1 MFLKILWIQLLS
13 LMDMKTKKKL
23 KNNDDEL
30 LKANCSFCGPLF
42 GLYEEKK
49 TFN

>member
-1 MFLKILWIQLLS
+1 
-13 LMDMKTKKKL
+13 MKTKKKL
-23 KNNDDEL
+23 KNNDDGL

>member
-1 MFLKILWIQLLS
+1 
-13 LMDMKTKKKL
+13 
-23 KNNDDEL
+23 

-49 TFN
+49 TFNWYITLRAIFSTNNYLQL